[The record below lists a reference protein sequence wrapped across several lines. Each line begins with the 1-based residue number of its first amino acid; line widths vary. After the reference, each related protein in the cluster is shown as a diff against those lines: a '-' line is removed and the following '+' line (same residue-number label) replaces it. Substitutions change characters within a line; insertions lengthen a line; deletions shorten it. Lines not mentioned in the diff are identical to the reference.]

1 MAWRAAMV
9 LIAFLAL
16 AADHQYCSGN
26 TEMTLKEQCETRD
39 FQLTTAPSN
48 TFVVPNKAN
57 KFNFNKRGKCVVTSR
72 FKCNFGYG
80 FTTDDG
86 MTWAQRIKF
95 ELDGSD
101 WIIQNDCIKIT
112 TYCPEPDSVLNGI
125 QADSDNNGR
134 ALGST
139 RTFRCED
146 GYKLKAGNTASIRC
160 TENMSR
166 TGLWTQLPVCE
177 GITCENPGQPTN
189 GQATNTGFD
198 FGKTVRYTCNQ
209 GYEMEN
215 IPSGVLTVA
224 CKGTGLWS
232 QAKPTCQQIT
242 TYCPEPDSVL
252 NGIQADSD
260 NNGRA
265 LGSTRT
271 FRCEDGYKLK
281 AGNTASIR
289 CTENMSRTGLWTQLP
304 VCEGITCENPGQPAN
319 GQATNTGFDFGKTVR
334 YTCNQGYEMKNIPSG
349 VLTVACK
356 GTGLWSQAKP
366 TCQPVTCGDP
376 GQPAHGQATSTGF
389 YFGKTTVYTCN
400 QGYEMKNIPSGQL
413 TVTCTATRQWSQPKP
428 TCQPVTCGNP
438 GHPANG
444 QATNTGFDFE
454 KTVRYTCNPGFKMQN
469 IPSGALTVTCTATR
483 QWSQPKPTCLRI
495 TCGNPGRP
503 ENGQV
508 TSNGFDY
515 GKTVRYACNRG
526 YKMQNIP
533 SGVLTVTCTATRQWS
548 QGKPTCLPRQ
558 CPIPGTPTSG
568 QYYVERLGQSLWKG
582 PFQYDDIVRWVCD
595 TGFTGN
601 TNAACRADST
611 WSKNTPTCTRISC
624 QDQRQL
630 TNGDST
636 STGQQFGSTVTYRCH
651 TGFYMVGSVTAQC
664 MSNKRWSHNTP
675 TCLPRTCPDP
685 VSPSF
690 GHTYFRKGI
699 QRASLR
705 PYLYNDTVTW
715 ICNIGYSATGPTT
728 AVCQATQTWSNNRPD
743 CQRIT
748 CGDPGRPENGRA
760 TTDGFDYGKRIVYT
774 CDLGYKMQNIPDN
787 TLIVECEE
795 TGQWSQP
802 QPTCL
807 PRQCPVPGTPTS
819 GQYYVYRQRYRQR
832 QYVRRGP
839 FQYGDIVKW
848 VCDTGFTGNT
858 SADCRADGTWSKN
871 TPTCTRISCP
881 DPSAPTNGDYT
892 VTGLKYEDTVTYTC
906 RLGYDMQNHP
916 NSSLTGV
923 CMANMMWSRTKP
935 TCENIRRNSSSAKLV
950 TRIKQEVLSTY
961 GSILQA
967 LSDLQVVVTNSAQK
981 MLSWS

>member
-304 VCEGITCENPGQPAN
+304 VCEG
-319 GQATNTGFDFGKTVR
+319 
-334 YTCNQGYEMKNIPSG
+334 
-349 VLTVACK
+349 
-356 GTGLWSQAKP
+356 
-366 TCQPVTCGDP
+366 
-376 GQPAHGQATSTGF
+376 
-389 YFGKTTVYTCN
+389 
-400 QGYEMKNIPSGQL
+400 
-413 TVTCTATRQWSQPKP
+413 
-428 TCQPVTCGNP
+428 
-438 GHPANG
+438 
-444 QATNTGFDFE
+444 
-454 KTVRYTCNPGFKMQN
+454 
-469 IPSGALTVTCTATR
+469 
-483 QWSQPKPTCLRI
+483 I